1 MASTTH
7 SHLTPMLKKEKS
19 YNFTPTLGI
28 HVLHIVTFTFYLTSV
43 VTLLYIA
50 TLKSLKGGV
59 CI

>member
-1 MASTTH
+1 
-7 SHLTPMLKKEKS
+7 MLKKEKS